1 MIPAMHEF
9 LVWID
14 PVCIAPYRALSDA
27 RAGFLLGTAI
37 LAFVC
42 ATLGVLTLRSAQWLH
57 QARIRSFASD
67 MERYHALGET
77 ALRMGDK
84 ERFKAVNRQAHEA
97 FGRHFGINGAFFA
110 ASLWPVP
117 FALAWMQLRFA
128 QVSPDLPFALPGLG
142 AHPGMVF
149 WFLLLYIPLRMLCGR
164 ALRPAR

>member
-128 QVSPDLPFALPGLG
+128 QVSPDLPALPGLG